1 MYSFAVLILGS
12 TMPLGVAKS
21 SVSQWCSNIVQPI
34 LSKLYEI
41 AGAIGC
47 DIRDLINPTKLGDIG
62 NKST

>member
-1 MYSFAVLILGS
+1 
-12 TMPLGVAKS
+12 MPLGVAKS